1 MDVHQLAIDLR
12 QGDRVALGRAITVVE
27 SGKEEHRSLAG
38 ELLSLCAPHAV
49 QGQRIGITGV
59 PGVGKSTFIEAMGMM
74 LVNSGKRV
82 AVLAV
87 DPSSEVGKG
96 SILGDKTRMERLA
109 AHPDAFIRPTPSSG
123 SLGGVARRTKETM
136 LLCEAAGYD
145 ATIVETVGVGQ
156 SETAVHGLVDLF
168 VLLVLATAGDELQ
181 GIKRG
186 IMEMADLV
194 VINKDDGSNASHTAI
209 AKATYHHALHLF
221 PAKES
226 GWTVPVL
233 SCSALE
239 GKGVDAV
246 VEKMDEFF
254 RHVTLNGHLE
264 RQRQAQNVHWMERA
278 VEEELVHRFMRQPQ
292 VQERMSELKAAVLRG
307 EISPFDAARKLV
319 LV

>member
-156 SETAVHGLVDLF
+156 SETAVHGLVDMF

-254 RHVTLNGHLE
+254 RHITLNGHLE
-264 RQRQAQNVHWMERA
+264 KHRQAQNVHWMERA